1 MDNKKLVIRE
11 LIEGE
16 SLPYELIFLAD
27 PSEEMVNKYIHKSH
41 IYTIEINYKTIGVC
55 VLYPINRNM
64 AEIKN
69 VAIDEEYQQQGYG
82 KALMNKV
89 IEEAGEK
96 GYEELII
103 GTGNCGFS
111 QLYMYQRLGFEMY
124 EIKLNFFV
132 DNYKEPIFE
141 NGIQCKHMVMLK
153 KILTRK
159 L

>member
-1 MDNKKLVIRE
+1 
-11 LIEGE
+11 
-16 SLPYELIFLAD
+16 
-27 PSEEMVNKYIHKSH
+27 
-41 IYTIEINYKTIGVC
+41 
-55 VLYPINRNM
+55 M

-69 VAIDEEYQQQGYG
+69 VAIDEDYQQQGYG